1 MHRFMPPA
9 MPSATPDAMRLAAR
23 YPAPSASAARR
34 AGFTIVEILVV
45 VGIIAVLLS
54 LVSVALR
61 RGGET
66 ARQTAA
72 LTALKEIGRAWTLY
86 GNQSDDRCLPGYIDV
101 AGQANLK
108 IKTRDSSG
116 NVIDPEFCTTYAL
129 RLLPYLDF
137 DRKLLYDYLLDFQD
151 TGEIPLNVIRDNPA
165 FGYNA
170 YYVGGWHETDPATN
184 LTRVRFTGSGYY
196 NGPGTAGFVPS
207 GEVVARTTTQI
218 EQPSELVT
226 FASSTAATPGFYK
239 NSDDVALGA
248 AWVVPPKLG
257 QTQIWQSS
265 SGNQFEAMPLSAAP
279 GSDGVFA
286 STQSLFTSV
295 LSSSWHSSSWTP
307 VRVQDGGVGI
317 EVLVAENVPLRRI
330 RNFVQTVRADGSTAA
345 QTPSDLMNMRR
356 WVSPAYKV
364 QNPRDFSHP

>member
-1 MHRFMPPA
+1 MPPA
-9 MPSATPDAMRLAAR
+9 IPPAIPSVV
-23 YPAPSASAARR
+23 PAVTRSAAPFPRR

-45 VGIIAVLLS
+45 VGIIAVLLA

-101 AGQANLK
+101 AGQQNLK
-108 IKTRDSSG
+108 IKTRDVSG
-116 NVIDPEFCTTYAL
+116 EVIDPEFCTTYAL

-137 DRKLLYDYLLDFQD
+137 DRKLLYDYILDFQD
-151 TGEIPLNVIRDNPA
+151 TAEIPLNVIRDNPA

-170 YYVGGWHETDPATN
+170 YYVGGWHETDPVTDV
-184 LTRVRFTGSGYY
+184 TRVRFTGSGYY
-196 NGPGTAGFVPS
+196 AGPGTAGFVPS
-207 GEVVARTTTQI
+207 QEVVARTTTQI

-239 NSDDVALGA
+239 NSDEAALGA

-265 SGNQFEAMPLSAAP
+265 SGNQFESMPLSTGP
-279 GSDGVFA
+279 GSASDGLFA
-286 STQSLFTSV
+286 STESLFTSV
-295 LSSSWHSSSWTP
+295 LSTSWTP
-307 VRVQDGGVGI
+307 MRVQDGGVGI